1 MEIRKGFLIPV
12 GGSVFVL
19 ALAFLLAASQLSI
32 PAVDAQDPADS
43 GAMSLSIENFAGS
56 CDGDRCVLEL
66 GSEFD
71 LVVSI
76 DGVPYNPEAPED
88 GFLLGS
94 CSNGRD
100 DGGGDGAD
108 AADASLDCTGY
119 VVVQSFVDY
128 GSYDAS
134 ASENGAGPNTCSD
147 GLDNDPE
154 RDDGPADRFDEDCV
168 TTPLV
173 YLGDATEAEIEAAKN
188 CGSLALA
195 EQRGASRGA
204 ELGLVEH
211 SCISGTSL
219 TSPEPDDYLGPFVTL
234 AFSCSDTA
242 SLTEVALR
250 PLNDPVARGSG
261 AGFVHADEI
270 TQVPASDAVTVI
282 CGNPAD
288 LPPVVTQS
296 AANSVTPEE
305 GTPQAIQTATGV
317 PGAGEPP
324 EQDDSSGTNSGVV
337 IGVVAAVVV
346 GVLALGGGAYVWRRR
361 LRPR

>member
-1 MEIRKGFLIPV
+1 MESRKGSLIPV
-12 GGSVFVL
+12 RGAAFVL
-19 ALAFLLAASQLSI
+19 ALTFLLAASQLGI
-32 PAVDAQDPADS
+32 PAVDAQDPTDS

-94 CSNGRD
+94 CSN
-100 DGGGDGAD
+100 
-108 AADASLDCTGY
+108 
-119 VVVQSFVDY
+119 
-128 GSYDAS
+128 
-134 ASENGAGPNTCSD
+134 
-147 GLDNDPE
+147 
-154 RDDGPADRFDEDCV
+154 GPADRFDEDCV